1 VALDSALE
9 HLLAVLGQ
17 RKVPSIHHLQPG
29 LTTEEIDS
37 LAEGLPFQFP
47 DDLRSLY
54 RWRNGSEPANRP
66 NQLFPGGG
74 FLPLNDAV
82 VNYRG
87 FLEAARGAVSGT
99 STNLSEIYDPRW
111 FPVFLNYA
119 NSAYVV
125 VCGGGPARGSVWDVL
140 LEDVSERDQVADTI
154 GHFIE
159 IVARRWDVG
168 AYFFDSQSGPLEDYA
183 ALAAERRAKHP
194 MSIDVEI
201 LVNSLAA
208 DNPHECASALRSLK
222 NFLYP
227 EAGPLLLRLL
237 EHSDRGARANA
248 AALLGQM
255 GDPSAIPALISAMD
269 DREYS
274 VRESAKWAI
283 SELQR
288 PQTRREWS

>member
-1 VALDSALE
+1 MSLDSALE
-9 HLLAVLGQ
+9 HLLAVLGRRQ
-17 RKVPSIHHLQPG
+17 VPSIHYLQPG
-29 LTTEEIDS
+29 LTAEEIDT
-37 LAEGLPFQFP
+37 LAEGVSFEFP

-54 RWRNGSEPANRP
+54 RWRNGSQPATGR

-74 FLPLNDAV
+74 FPPLHDAV
-82 VNYRG
+82 VNYQAL
-87 FLEAARGAVSGT
+87 LEAARRAVSGT
-99 STNLSEIYDPRW
+99 GTNPSEIYDPRW

-125 VCGGGPARGSVWDVL
+125 VCGDDPARGSVWDVL
-140 LEDVSERDQVADTI
+140 LEDASERNQVADTI

-168 AYFFDSQSGPLEDYA
+168 AYFFDSQSGPLENYS

-194 MSIDVEI
+194 TSIDVEI

-208 DNPHECASALRSLK
+208 DDPRKRASALRSLK
-222 NFLYP
+222 SFLHP
-227 EAGPLLLRLL
+227 EAGPLLVKLL
-237 EHSDRGARANA
+237 DHSDRGARANA
-248 AALLGQM
+248 ATLLGQM
-255 GDPSAIPALISAMD
+255 GDPSVLPALISALD

-288 PQTRREWS
+288 PPTPRE